1 MNRVKEDITSLEF
14 WKAAG
19 IRAVRTFAQVAV
31 ATIGTTALIE
41 EVNWAVVAS
50 ASAMAAILSLLMSVA
65 FGLPETTEA

>member
-50 ASAMAAILSLLMSVA
+50 ASAMAAILSLLMSIA

>member
-1 MNRVKEDITSLEF
+1 MNRVIEDITSLEF

-50 ASAMAAILSLLMSVA
+50 ASAMAAILSLLMSIA